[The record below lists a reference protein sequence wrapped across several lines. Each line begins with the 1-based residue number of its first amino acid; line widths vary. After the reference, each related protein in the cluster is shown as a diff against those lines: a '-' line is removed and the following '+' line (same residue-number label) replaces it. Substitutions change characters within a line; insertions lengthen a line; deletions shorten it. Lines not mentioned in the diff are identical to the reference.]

1 MRIALLH
8 PGEMGVSVGLALQAS
23 GHEVIWCRAGRSA
36 ATRARAQTFTALDTM
51 EEVARSCEGCLSV
64 CPPGDALTQARA
76 VAQTGFNGVYVDA
89 NAVAPATAAAVGALF
104 PGRFVDGGIIGPPAQ
119 EPGSTRLYLS
129 GERSAEVAGWFTAG
143 PLEAL
148 DLGDLTLVCQD
159 WGSLIGLRLVAENP
173 DRFARV
179 VVANGFLPT
188 ADRPVPRAFHV
199 WRAFARYTPVFP
211 VGRIV
216 ASGCAR
222 GLSPAA
228 RAAYDAPFPGER
240 YKAGA
245 RAFPRLVPTEPEDP
259 AVPDNRRAWEALGRW
274 DKPFLTAFGDRD
286 PIFRGAD
293 RALQDHVPGARGQPH
308 TTLRKA
314 GHFLQED
321 VGEELAAV
329 VAEFVN
335 TG

>member
-1 MRIALLH
+1 MTTLRT
-8 PGEMGVSVGLALQAS
+8 PEDRFTGLADFPYEPAFTTVDGLRVAHVDEGPELGPPILMLHGEPTWS
-23 GHEVIWCRAGRSA
+23 YLYRKMIPVLRAAGCRALAPDLVGFGRSDKLPEV
-36 ATRARAQTFTALDTM
+36 RDYSYARH
-51 EEVARSCEGCLSV
+51 VAWMRSWIE
-64 CPPGDALTQARA
+64 T
-76 VAQTGFNGVYVDA
+76 
-89 NAVAPATAAAVGALF
+89 
-104 PGRFVDGGIIGPPAQ
+104 
-119 EPGSTRLYLS
+119 
-129 GERSAEVAGWFTAG
+129 
-143 PLEAL
+143 L
-148 DLGDLTLVCQD
+148 DLGGLTLVCQD
-159 WGSLIGLRLVAENP
+159 WGSLIGLRLITEIP

-222 GLSPAA
+222 PLSPAA

-245 RAFPRLVPTEPEDP
+245 RAFPRLVPTEPDDP
-259 AVPDNRRAWEALGRW
+259 AIPDNRRAWDRLGRW
-274 DKPFLTAFGDRD
+274 EKPFLTAFGDRD

-293 RALQDHVPGARGQPH
+293 RALQDHVPGARGQAH
-308 TTLRKA
+308 TTLPKA

-321 VGEELAAV
+321 AGEELAAV
-329 VAEFVN
+329 VAEFVR
-335 TG
+335 TA